1 MEGRRRTDSEHILNF
16 DLSKTRAK
24 CTARRENEERI
35 YPVPGRISGQ
45 VPILKQNQAEKQRD
59 YGVHYAVQ
67 TNGANVQEEL
77 HGGKRRVHH
86 ERRSEN
92 EEFQPPQTQVKNLG
106 SEGQQPTRPL

>member
-1 MEGRRRTDSEHILNF
+1 MEGNRRTDSEHILNF

-59 YGVHYAVQ
+59 YGLHYAVQ
-67 TNGANVQEEL
+67 TNEANVQDEL

-86 ERRSEN
+86 ERRSETEKYQPRQN
-92 EEFQPPQTQVKNLG
+92 EIKNMG
-106 SEGQQPTRPL
+106 REGKQH